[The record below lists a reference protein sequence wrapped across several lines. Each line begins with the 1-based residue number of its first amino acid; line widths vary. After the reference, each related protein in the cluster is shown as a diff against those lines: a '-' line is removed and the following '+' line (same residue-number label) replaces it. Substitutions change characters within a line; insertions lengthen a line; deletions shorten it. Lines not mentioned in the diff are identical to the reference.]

1 MYPKTF
7 PLAIKKVL
15 LSKRSI
21 IFLLLLMS
29 IFYKGYTQ
37 EKKTKFDKATDS
49 ILIAKPESYKTIN
62 NYLHPFRRDT
72 TSLKKL
78 ITKFKKY
85 DYLHG
90 ITFSENL
97 LGIRY
102 RNYSL
107 FDQAIKTHQQALET
121 AKQANSIE
129 FRVFSLN
136 MLGVDYRRMDANRTA
151 LDYNQEALALAE
163 TVKEPSLGLRRSI
176 AVSHNSMGNIY
187 LLLKQYDLAI
197 DQFEKSRIIEVS
209 IENKLGL
216 AINYQNVG
224 NAKESQGN
232 LNAALKDYQ
241 KSLAIN
247 TELNNSLGKIICNG
261 SIANI
266 FIKQGHYQK
275 ALELTEYNLPL
286 AIETGNKYYLAYE
299 YLNLGWVQSK
309 LERYKKAQENLLTG
323 IEIAEKYNFISA
335 ISTGYSHLS
344 ELNEKQHNYKESLR
358 YYKLAEEFDEKVSN
372 ERNTQYVNDLIIK
385 YDSERKNN
393 EIKNLAKKNEITKL
407 KLTTNRNIWIGV
419 FSLITLLGIIL
430 FILYRT
436 QQLRSDKK
444 ILSLEQEAMRSQMN
458 PHFIFNS
465 LNAIKLYI
473 INNEQKNAV
482 YYLNKFSKLIRKI
495 LAATRDKET
504 TLAEEIETVKL
515 YTDIENIRFSNEIEI
530 LTHIN
535 DQLNTNSIK
544 MPSLILQPFIENT
557 IWHGLSPKKG
567 HKRIEVSYEKIENTH
582 LKITITDNG
591 IGRIAAAKIKST
603 KIHKGKSIG
612 INLTEE
618 RLGNFYKNYKNKY
631 SLEFIDL
638 YDKSKSPSGTTV
650 VLKLP
655 IK

>member
-1 MYPKTF
+1 MNSF
-7 PLAIKKVL
+7 L
-15 LSKRSI
+15 LYKHLYLKRS
-21 IFLLLLMS
+21 LLLLLILMS
-29 IFYKGYTQ
+29 ISSMIHAQ
-37 EKKTKFDKATDS
+37 ENKISFEKITDS
-49 ILIAKPESYKTIN
+49 ILVSRPHSYKEIN

-72 TSLKKL
+72 SDLKKL
-78 ITKFKKY
+78 IVKFKKNN
-85 DYLHG
+85 YLVG
-90 ITFSENL
+90 QTFSENL

-107 FDQAIKTHQQALET
+107 FDQAIHTHQQALET

-151 LDYNQEALALAE
+151 LDYNQESLALAE
-163 TVKEPSLGLRRSI
+163 TVEEPSLGLQRSI

-197 DQFEKSRIIEVS
+197 DQFEKSRVIEVS
-209 IENKLGL
+209 IDNKLGL

-224 NAKESQGN
+224 NAKELQGK
-232 LNAALKDYQ
+232 LDEALKDYQ
-241 KSLAIN
+241 KSLALN

-261 SIANI
+261 SIATI
-266 FIKQGHYQK
+266 FIKQGDYQK
-275 ALELTEYNLPL
+275 ALRLTTYNLPL
-286 AIETGNKYYLAYE
+286 AAETGNKYYLAYE
-299 YLNLGWVQSK
+299 YLNLGWAQSK
-309 LERYKKAQENLLTG
+309 LNQPKKAQENLLKG
-323 IEIAEKYNFISA
+323 IELAEKYKFISA
-335 ISTGYSHLS
+335 ISTGYDHLS
-344 ELNEKQHNYKESLR
+344 ELHEQQHNYKEALK

-372 ERNTQYVNDLIIK
+372 ERNSQYVNDLIIK
-385 YDSERKNN
+385 YDSEKKNN
-393 EIKNLAKKNEITKL
+393 EIKALAKQNEIAKL
-407 KLTTNRNIWIGV
+407 KLSRSQNIWIGIIG
-419 FSLITLLGIIL
+419 LLLLLGIIL
-430 FILYRT
+430 LILYRT

-495 LAATRDKET
+495 LAATRDKVT
-504 TLAEEIETVKL
+504 TLAEEIETIKL
-515 YTDIENIRFSNEIEI
+515 YIDIENIRFSNEIESI
-530 LTHIN
+530 TNIDN
-535 DQLNTNSIK
+535 RLNTNTIK

-567 HKRIEVSYEKIENTH
+567 HKRIEVSYEKVENSH

-591 IGRIAAAKIKST
+591 IGRVAAAKIKST
-603 KIHKGKSIG
+603 KIHKGKSVG
-612 INLTEE
+612 INLTGE
-618 RLGNFYKNYKNKY
+618 RLASFYKNYKNKY

-638 YDKSKSPSGTTV
+638 QDDDKNPSGTKV

>member
-1 MYPKTF
+1 M
-7 PLAIKKVL
+7 
-15 LSKRSI
+15 
-21 IFLLLLMS
+21 IFLMNTL
-29 IFYKGYTQ
+29 FFVNAQ
-37 EKKTKFDKATDS
+37 ENKVNFEKVTDS
-49 ILIAKPESYKTIN
+49 ILVNRPDSYKAIN

-72 TSLKKL
+72 SSLKKL
-78 ITKFKKY
+78 ILKFKKH
-85 DYLHG
+85 DYLLG
-90 ITFSENL
+90 QTFSENL

-107 FDQAIKTHQQALET
+107 FDQALQMHQQALET
-121 AKQANSIE
+121 AQQANSIE

-163 TVKEPSLGLRRSI
+163 TVKEPSLGLQRSI

-197 DQFEKSRIIEVS
+197 DQFEKSRIIEVR

-224 NAKESQGN
+224 NAKELQGK
-232 LNAALKDYQ
+232 LDEALIDYQ
-241 KSLAIN
+241 KSLALN

-261 SIANI
+261 SIATI
-266 FIKQGHYQK
+266 FIKQGQIQK
-275 ALELTEYNLPL
+275 ALRLTEYNLPL
-286 AIETGNKYYLAYE
+286 AAETGNKYYLAYE
-299 YLNLGWVQSK
+299 YLNLGWAQSK
-309 LERYKKAQENLLTG
+309 LNQFQEAQKNLLKG
-323 IEIAEKYNFISA
+323 IEIAKKYNFISA
-335 ISTGYSHLS
+335 ISTGYDHLS
-344 ELNEKQHNYKESLR
+344 ELYEQQKNYKESLK
-358 YYKLAEEFDEKVSN
+358 YYKLAEAFDEKVSN
-372 ERNTQYVNDLIIK
+372 ERNSQYVNDLIIK
-385 YDSERKNN
+385 YDSEKKNN
-393 EIKNLAKKNEITKL
+393 EIKNLAKQNEIAKL
-407 KLTTNRNIWIGV
+407 KLSRNRNIWIGII
-419 FSLITLLGIIL
+419 SLLTLIGVIL
-430 FILYRT
+430 LILYRS

-504 TLAEEIETVKL
+504 SLAEEIETIKL
-515 YTDIENIRFSNEIEI
+515 YTDIENIRFSNEIETI
-530 LTHIN
+530 TNI
-535 DQLNTNSIK
+535 DDRLNTQTIK

-557 IWHGLSPKKG
+557 IWHGLSPKEG
-567 HKRIEVSYEKIENTH
+567 HKRLEVSYEKIENTH

-618 RLGNFYKNYKNKY
+618 RLANFYKNYKNKY
-631 SLEFIDL
+631 ALKFIDL
-638 YDKSKSPSGTTV
+638 QDDDKNPSGTQV
-650 VLKLP
+650 ILLLP
-655 IK
+655 IQ